1 MQWRCTVQ
9 LSRNWL
15 KGYKLCSFKIKNHN
29 EISGASIV
37 VGRSRVLNS
46 EDFREKVK
54 LSSRRSESMNF
65 REVENR
71 GISATEKRQRRRRL
85 LKILNSRLRESSL
98 SQCNAT
104 TIRSF
109 SLIKYSIEV
118 YKTPSR
124 RMNLILMSFG
134 TNICRREKHSI
145 TTYAAES

>member
-1 MQWRCTVQ
+1 M
-9 LSRNWL
+9 
-15 KGYKLCSFKIKNHN
+15 
-29 EISGASIV
+29 
-37 VGRSRVLNS
+37 GRSRVLNS

-104 TIRSF
+104 LSDRS
-109 SLIKYSIEV
+109 
-118 YKTPSR
+118 PS
-124 RMNLILMSFG
+124 S
-134 TNICRREKHSI
+134 NIQSKFTKRQ
-145 TTYAAES
+145 AAE